1 MESLFGGIDIG
12 SENHHVIIL
21 DGNGKVLY
29 DQKVAHSFR
38 EFREVIGK
46 FREIEEKEQ
55 GKITFA
61 IEGKNGYGAPFD
73 RMLLESGFKL
83 YNVDNLKLRRFR
95 DVFGA
100 EWRNDR
106 RDAKMLA
113 KMLKLKDHVDAEE
126 EKAFIAVEKT
136 PAVHE
141 KLRILSRHQQSLID
155 EKIRI
160 QNRLKKRLL
169 EVCPDIL
176 EYGDTVGKK
185 LLQLLKKYPDFSR
198 YKKIT
203 IAALL
208 KIETIGKK
216 TAVSILEGL
225 QDMEYV
231 EELTGIYKT

>member
-1 MESLFGGIDIG
+1 MKSLFGGIDIG
-12 SENHHVIIL
+12 SESHHVIIL

-29 DQKVAHSFR
+29 DRKVGHSFR
-38 EFREVIGK
+38 GFREVLGK
-46 FREIEEKEQ
+46 FRELEEREQ
-55 GKITFA
+55 GEITFA

-83 YNVDNLKLRRFR
+83 YNVDNLKLKRFR
-95 DVFGA
+95 EVFGA

-113 KMLKLKDHVDAEE
+113 KMLKLKDHMDVE

-136 PAVHE
+136 SAVNE

-155 EKIRI
+155 EKTRI

-176 EYGDTVGKK
+176 EFGDTSSKK
-185 LLQLLKKYPDFSR
+185 L
-198 YKKIT
+198 
-203 IAALL
+203 
-208 KIETIGKK
+208 
-216 TAVSILEGL
+216 
-225 QDMEYV
+225 
-231 EELTGIYKT
+231 